1 MQERG
6 RSMEEMVALCTSC
19 GECVAPC
26 AFLQRE
32 GTPGAVAERGSGEH
46 NLRKAFQCSLCGLC
60 DGLCPEKL
68 SPSAMF
74 LDMRR
79 QTAASGLFDRG
90 PYKPWLNYEKLGGSA
105 LFRRDHIP
113 EGCTTVFF
121 PGCAL
126 PGRSPHIV
134 LDLYKRLRHL
144 EPSAGLVLDCCGKI
158 SHDLGLEN
166 NFSAIISKLEQRLAK
181 CGIKRIL
188 TTCPGCSKIL
198 RKSEA
203 QFEVLSLY
211 EVLATNGQPS
221 VAADDAQVV
230 TVHDPCPA
238 RFDEIQQQAVRTLVS
253 QAGFRVEEMAETGRK
268 TRCCG
273 QGGMVEGCVPG
284 TLAQEGK
291 KIMELAGRHPVVTS
305 CAACADSLERHLPTM
320 HVAEI
325 QSSGINTSVR
335 STSSVGRWLNRL
347 KLKFARLK

>member
-1 MQERG
+1 
-6 RSMEEMVALCTSC
+6 MEEMAALCTSC

-60 DGLCPEKL
+60 DAVCPEKL
-68 SPSAMF
+68 SPAAMF
-74 LDMRR
+74 LDMR
-79 QTAASGLFDRG
+79 QQAVASGLFDRRA
-90 PYKPWLNYEKLGGSA
+90 YKPWLNYEKLGGSA

-113 EGCTTVFF
+113 EGCSTVFF

-126 PGRSPHIV
+126 PGRSPQIV
-134 LDLYKRLRHL
+134 LDLYKRLQHL

-166 NFSAIISKLEQRLAK
+166 SFSAIISRLEKRLANR
-181 CGIKRIL
+181 GIKRIL

-198 RKSEA
+198 RKPEA
-203 QFEVLSLY
+203 RFEVLSLY

-221 VAADDAQVV
+221 AAADDAPVV

-238 RFDEIQQQAVRTLVS
+238 RFDKIQQQAVRTLVS
-253 QAGFRVEEMAETGRK
+253 QAGFRIEEMPQSGAR

-291 KIMELAGRHPVVTS
+291 KIMELADEHPVVTS
-305 CAACADSLERHLPTM
+305 CAACADSLEHHRPTL
-320 HVAEI
+320 HIAEL
-325 QSSGINTSVR
+325 QSTGINASAP
-335 STSSVGRWLNRL
+335 SKSSAGRWLNRL
-347 KLKFARLK
+347 KLKFARLN